1 MDVYLDGQ
9 KIETRVSYHV
19 IVVTFGTMK
28 HSAQQLQILL
38 HYMLCVSLLQGEFAS
53 EGVQTHFE
61 IDGIDTYIRATSSGD
76 KHKGLHYTLVLDNSE
91 ELGPISN
98 DFVESYPM

>member
-1 MDVYLDGQ
+1 MSIIFVHM
-9 KIETRVSYHV
+9 SYHHC
-19 IVVTFGTMK
+19 T
-28 HSAQQLQILL
+28 
-38 HYMLCVSLLQGEFAS
+38 QGEFAS
-53 EGVQTHFE
+53 EGVQTHFD

-76 KHKGLHYTLVLDNSE
+76 KHRGLNYTLVLDDTE